1 MNFVILKLPLLQ
13 FYFYHAMIDNFM
25 LIAFTKMTYKKE
37 REMVYFEMFTHIII
51 LMEPQTKTKAI
62 SRVCYVKHDNSLL

>member
-1 MNFVILKLPLLQ
+1 
-13 FYFYHAMIDNFM
+13 MIDNFM
-25 LIAFTKMTYKKE
+25 LIAFTKMTYKIE

-62 SRVCYVKHDNSLL
+62 SRVCYVKHDNYLL